1 MSATPGVAGRS
12 PPPWYLIFFFGA
24 LAALGPLSIDVYLPA
39 IPSIAADFGVT
50 VLALQNTLNVFLV
63 GYGIGQFFGG
73 DHLQASTRTTCVH
86 GIAQKPEVFSCH
98 TGQDVGD
105 GHTQAGL

>member
-1 MSATPGVAGRS
+1 MPEAAGAGGRAA
-12 PPPWYLIFFFGA
+12 PPWYLIFFFGA

-50 VLALQNTLNVFLV
+50 VVELQNTLNVFLV

-73 DHLQASTRTTCVH
+73 AFSDQIGRKRIGYAGLAVYFATSIAIASTCRRRT
-86 GIAQKPEVFSCH
+86 
-98 TGQDVGD
+98 
-105 GHTQAGL
+105 

>member
-1 MSATPGVAGRS
+1 MAEALSASGRAA
-12 PPPWYLIFFFGA
+12 PPWYLLFFFGA

-50 VLALQNTLNVFLV
+50 VVELQNTLNVFLV

-73 DHLQASTRTTCVH
+73 AISYKIGRKR
-86 GIAQKPEVFSCH
+86 I
-98 TGQDVGD
+98 
-105 GHTQAGL
+105 